1 MVNLSSSARLITAGA
16 GAVFVALLASPLA
29 HGDTGGAYAD
39 ISTIYGDAV
48 TFANAFAPVE
58 DEVFFSDLAQPYN
71 LFSASGIELGQDP
84 FPSDATATSDL
95 GAIATEGT
103 KLAGDL
109 NGLEFSELP
118 PIVAATDSKE
128 LPLIAEAL
136 TFQDQINESI
146 AFLPSIPAAD
156 DANPL
161 LIADL
166 SALYTNELNLDNIVV
181 NLGEQLA
188 NGSPTGITD
197 ADASIIADAL
207 GIAND
212 LQSTSETLTLLADL
226 TSLGL

>member
-1 MVNLSSSARLITAGA
+1 MVNLSPSARLITAGA
-16 GAVFVALLASPLA
+16 GAAFMAVLASPLA
-29 HGDTGGAYAD
+29 QADVGGAYSD

-48 TFANAFAPVE
+48 TFAGAFAPVE
-58 DEVFFSDLAQPYN
+58 PEVFYSDLAQPYN
-71 LFSASGIELGQDP
+71 LFSASGIDLGQDP

-103 KLAGDL
+103 KLASDL
-109 NGLEFSELP
+109 NGLVYVEFP
-118 PIVAATDSKE
+118 PITAATDSKE
-128 LPLIAEAL
+128 LPLIAEAF
-136 TFQDQINESI
+136 TFQDQINQSI
-146 AFLPSIPAAD
+146 AFLPTITAQD
-156 DANPL
+156 ETNPL
-161 LIADL
+161 LIGDL

-197 ADASIIADAL
+197 ANASIIADGL

-212 LQSTSETLTLLADL
+212 LQSTSETLTILADL

>member
-1 MVNLSSSARLITAGA
+1 MADFSPRTRLLTAGA
-16 GAVFVALLASPLA
+16 GAAFLALLASPLA
-29 HGDTGGAYAD
+29 QGDVGGAYSD
-39 ISTIYGDAV
+39 ISSIYGDAFN
-48 TFANAFAPVE
+48 FANSFGSYE
-58 DEVFFSDLAQPYN
+58 DSFFFGNLTQPYN

-103 KLAGDL
+103 KLADDINAL
-109 NGLEFSELP
+109 QFPDLP

-136 TFQDQINESI
+136 TFQDQINQSI
-146 AFLPSIPAAD
+146 AFLPTTTAQD
-156 DANPL
+156 ETNPL
-161 LIADL
+161 LVADL
-166 SALYTNELNLDNIVV
+166 SALYSNELNLDSIVV

-188 NGSPTGITD
+188 NGSPAGITD
-197 ADASIIADAL
+197 GNASIVADAL

-212 LQSTSETLTLLADL
+212 VQNTSETLTFLTEL